1 MFDALQV
8 WWTIQQVALLC
19 KKRFPSTRS
28 CRFFYLRPHEQSYS
42 VVLRFA
48 QICAFT
54 LTRKKAPR
62 FVLPFVSFWIIV
74 AWLAKRQN
82 ALKFGKVSALREFL
96 VKISKRRTRENSRP
110 TCCVNINSVTPR
122 ASYHLSHSSAVLY
135 VTLLF
140 ASIHQ
145 IWCVNDGGTR
155 YNTDPADTRACWI
168 PCLDKLCAAL

>member
-1 MFDALQV
+1 MMDDPAG
-8 WWTIQQVALLC
+8 
-19 KKRFPSTRS
+19 
-28 CRFFYLRPHEQSYS
+28 S
-42 VVLRFA
+42 VVVQKALSIYKELPFFLPIDHTYNPIVWYLDLHKFVLLR
-48 QICAFT
+48 ILT
-54 LTRKKAPR
+54 RILTRKKAPR

-74 AWLAKRQN
+74 AWLTKRQN

-145 IWCVNDGGTR
+145 I
-155 YNTDPADTRACWI
+155 
-168 PCLDKLCAAL
+168 